1 MRIFLHT
8 DLTHTDLV
16 RGEALTVFE
25 HESHEFN
32 EYFIAH
38 GSHGSH
44 GSLPAAILDYGI
56 LRFVMRHKK

>member
-1 MRIFLHT
+1 MNTNFFTL
-8 DLTHTDLV
+8 DF
-16 RGEALTVFE
+16 FE
-25 HESHEFN
+25 HESHELN

-38 GSHGSH
+38 ESHGSH